1 MGRNGSV
8 KISAAIMAGGKS
20 VRMGRDKAFLK
31 IGALTAVE
39 FQLQRLRPL
48 FEEIILSTNT
58 PEKFTALDI
67 PAIPDLIPGR
77 GPLGGIYT
85 ALSSVKNPYLFAIA
99 CDMPCVSPVLIQY
112 MRERCEGYDVVVPE
126 TERGL
131 EPLHAIYS
139 VNCVPAIKRQLET
152 AGGGRV
158 IGFFPEVKVRVVT
171 KEEIAGVEG
180 GADAFLNFNTPE
192 DYHRVLELL
201 RAKNI

>member
-58 PEKFTALDI
+58 PEKFTTLDI
-67 PAIPDLIPGR
+67 PAISDMIPHR

-112 MRERCEGYDVVVPE
+112 MRERRSE
-126 TERGL
+126 ER
-131 EPLHAIYS
+131 
-139 VNCVPAIKRQLET
+139 
-152 AGGGRV
+152 RV
-158 IGFFPEVKVRVVT
+158 G
-171 KEEIAGVEG
+171 KEC
-180 GADAFLNFNTPE
+180 
-192 DYHRVLELL
+192 R
-201 RAKNI
+201 